1 MNPLTSTTEIK
12 LTCKTYYRMLTRV
25 CADLGV
31 FPVVEVGAKAEVL
44 QVDGLLFAF
53 VYESR
58 HLLRRG
64 NLEGSNTTQDQLEFQ
79 RWKRVKFSP
88 NQMLK
93 VQL

>member
-1 MNPLTSTTEIK
+1 
-12 LTCKTYYRMLTRV
+12 MLTRV

-53 VYESR
+53 VYEAR

-64 NLEGSNTTQDQLEFQ
+64 NLEGSNTTHDQLEFQ

-88 NQMLK
+88 NQMLHQSTA
-93 VQL
+93 VTFIRVPHFPVDI